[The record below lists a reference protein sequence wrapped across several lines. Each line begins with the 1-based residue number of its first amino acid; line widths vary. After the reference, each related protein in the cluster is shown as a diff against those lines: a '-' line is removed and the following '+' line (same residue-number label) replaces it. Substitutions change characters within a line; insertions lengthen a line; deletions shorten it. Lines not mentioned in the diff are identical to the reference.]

1 MINNNKIFIGG
12 KFLDSQLLFTLPIV
26 DGYCEKN
33 KIKTIIYEKDLPHKI
48 INNKNLSKFLKK
60 YQILSLQKL
69 MPFWYKNILLRATF
83 LFIPSLLLAIR
94 FSKKKLLT
102 EKNWFNLQIFHSL
115 WDTSLVSIINK
126 RTTVN
131 FFDIFIS
138 SLRITFKLYEQRVL
152 KKNNIIAAFLGHTV
166 YESRSILACLRQY
179 CLHVY
184 CHSNYSFY
192 LQEKFKDLHWSFIKK
207 HIFFKL
213 IKNTSSKKIH
223 NYFKLRE
230 RGRGKYEDSRLA
242 ALISSKFDKNFIY
255 PENVIMLHIFH
266 DSAFSLIDKNRVF
279 IDYFDWIKKTFKILL
294 DSKERW
300 SIRLHPSYKRWGED
314 QHLIISDL
322 IKKTKINRDQ
332 LFIDD
337 NLTSNTFLFKN
348 VKRLVTYSG
357 TSHLEAATFGIKPI
371 VISEVTLSN
380 FNKKLVLKP
389 RNLEEY
395 RKMIL
400 RSSNDKLF
408 KMDKKS
414 TLTSKQILYVRENY
428 LKFQEELKGIR
439 VYRGDPDYFIN
450 KDFDIINN
458 SIKNNY
464 DFLRLMGVNFSNN
477 KNYIKP
483 IKF

>member
-1 MINNNKIFIGG
+1 MKKKIFIGG
-12 KFLDSQLLFTLPIV
+12 QFVPSQLLFTLPIV

-33 KIKTIIYEKDLPHKI
+33 NINTIIYEKDLPYKVS
-48 INNKNLSKFLKK
+48 NNKYLSKFFKK
-60 YQILSLQKL
+60 YQIVSLQKL
-69 MPFWYKNILLRATF
+69 MPFWYKNLLLRAAI
-83 LFIPSLLLAIR
+83 LFIPSLYLALK

-126 RTTVN
+126 RIIVN

-138 SLRITFKLYEQRVL
+138 SLRITFKLYEQKIL

-166 YESRSILACLRQY
+166 YENRAILACLRNY

-184 CHSNYSFY
+184 CHANYSFY
-192 LQEKFKDLHWSFIKK
+192 LQEKYKDLHWSFIKK
-207 HIFFKL
+207 NNFFNL
-213 IKNTSSKKIH
+213 VKNISKKKI
-223 NYFKLRE
+223 NKYFKLRE
-230 RGRGKYEDSRLA
+230 QGKGKYEDSRCA
-242 ALISSKFDKNFIY
+242 ALISNKFDKNFVY
-255 PENVIMLHIFH
+255 PQNVIMLHIFH
-266 DSAFSLIDKNRVF
+266 DSAFSLIDKNKIF
-279 IDYFDWIKKTFKILL
+279 IDYFDWIRSTFQILL
-294 DSKERW
+294 ESKERW
-300 SIRLHPSYKRWGED
+300 SLRLHPSYKRWGED
-314 QHLIISDL
+314 QHLIINKL
-322 IKKTKINRDQ
+322 IKQTKINRDQ

-357 TSHLEAATFGIKPI
+357 TSHLESATFGIKPI

-380 FNKKLVLKP
+380 FNKKFVLKP

-395 RKMIL
+395 RKLIL
-400 RSSNDKLF
+400 RSSNDELF

-414 TLTSKQILYVRENY
+414 VLITRQILYVRENY
-428 LKFQEELKGIR
+428 LKFQEKLKGIT

-458 SIKNNY
+458 NIKRNY
-464 DFLRLMGVNFSNN
+464 NFFRLMGQNFSNN
-477 KNYIKP
+477 KNYIKS